1 MVPLTPE
8 TQRPLLHPA
17 ATRAGCKAGEQKT
30 ETMTSSGVYNPN
42 SPLISPLGCLVTAFS
57 GFEMDFLPQSGR
69 RRQGR
74 KQTENKVAEGEIE
87 ESEDSGRQSRP
98 KAAQVS

>member
-1 MVPLTPE
+1 
-8 TQRPLLHPA
+8 
-17 ATRAGCKAGEQKT
+17 
-30 ETMTSSGVYNPN
+30 
-42 SPLISPLGCLVTAFS
+42 
-57 GFEMDFLPQSGR
+57 MDFLPQSGR

-87 ESEDSGRQSRP
+87 ESEDSGRQSHP